1 VYCCQIGQH
10 TKKII
15 IYSNTIAF
23 LFRKENNIYIMPNQF
38 TEPLLL
44 NNDETSTTT
53 TTTSTDDLNESK
65 TQKIKNDNDIDLRR
79 GSGNTE
85 AINILCFDISKLKR
99 SWQFIILTT
108 ATFVFYL
115 LYGYIQELMYKLP
128 KFNQFSWYLTLVQF
142 FLYTVFGAI
151 ETSVRRET
159 KRK

>member
-1 VYCCQIGQH
+1 
-10 TKKII
+10 
-15 IYSNTIAF
+15 
-23 LFRKENNIYIMPNQF
+23 MPNQF